1 MKSTIIISIMLVAVL
16 GCKEKNKQTPVVAT
30 HQVSTDTLPF
40 YPYISAIK
48 NEADS
53 LEKNKTKLMQT
64 FTNETGKEMISI
76 INNND
81 FKSVVNK
88 ITEQNITQPPLKSF
102 YNEQVFT
109 DLTTKSTILNYTT
122 QKDSLP
128 VKNIS
133 VMLDAKNTNVI
144 KRIDIKTIFTSADS
158 TITENYAWVFG
169 KEFYIIRYAEDPT
182 GKGVSTKL
190 NISWKK

>member
-1 MKSTIIISIMLVAVL
+1 MIVAVF
-16 GCKEKNKQTPVVAT
+16 GCKEKNKQNPVAN
-30 HQVSTDTLPF
+30 HQVNNDTLPF
-40 YPYISAIK
+40 YPYITAIE

-53 LEKNKTKLMQT
+53 LEKNKTKLKQT
-64 FTNETGKEMISI
+64 LTNETGKELISI
-76 INNND
+76 ISNND
-81 FKSVVNK
+81 FKSVINK
-88 ITEQNITQPPLKSF
+88 ITEQNITLPPLKKF
-102 YNEQVFT
+102 YNEQIFT

-133 VMLDAKNTNVI
+133 VMLDAKNTNII

-182 GKGVSTKL
+182 GKGVSTKF